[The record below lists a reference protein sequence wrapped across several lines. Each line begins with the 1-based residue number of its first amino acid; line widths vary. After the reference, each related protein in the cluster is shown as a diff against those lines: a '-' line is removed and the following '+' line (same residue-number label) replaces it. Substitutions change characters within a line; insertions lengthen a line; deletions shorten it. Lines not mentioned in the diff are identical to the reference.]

1 MSMQSYRFKHK
12 IIVKPENVIYMQLV
26 DIDMIDK
33 TWGNFDT
40 SLCMLIAGN
49 DHTTE
54 EYLI

>member
-1 MSMQSYRFKHK
+1 MQSYRFKHK

-40 SLCMLIAGN
+40 SLCILIAGN
-49 DHTTE
+49 DHATE